1 MALTGPQLVKLAQ
14 DAGLD
19 PARARIAAAIAI
31 AESGGRPEAHNRN
44 PATKDDSYGLWQV
57 NLDPQVVDPNLRM
70 RQIGITN
77 PNELLDPATNA
88 RAMAQISGNGKSWT
102 QWSTYNN
109 AFRSDG
115 SIDPDSAFAKALGSL
130 GISTGSF
137 KDGPGGIVGAATG
150 IVDTATNLAGDAAS
164 AVGAVFDF
172 VTGGWQQAVLKIVI
186 VGAGVAAGLALLV
199 AGGLKTVGV
208 DRQDVAQ
215 VGQTAAMAAAV

>member
-31 AESGGRPEAHNRN
+31 AESGGRPDAHNRN
-44 PATKDDSYGLWQV
+44 PGTKDDSYGLWQI
-57 NLDPQVVDPNLRM
+57 NLDPQVLDPALRM

-77 PNELLDPATNA
+77 PAELLDPATNA
-88 RAMAQISGNGKSWT
+88 RAMAQISSNGKSWT

-109 AFRSDG
+109 AFRPDG
-115 SIDPDSAFAKALGSL
+115 SVDPNSAFAKALGQL
-130 GISTGSF
+130 GTTSTS
-137 KDGPGGIVGAATG
+137 DGGIVGAVTDIAS
-150 IVDTATNLAGDAAS
+150 TAGNLAGDALG
-164 AVGAVFDF
+164 AVTGVFDF

-208 DRQDVAQ
+208 DRQDVVQ
-215 VGQTAAMAAAV
+215 VGETAATVATAGAV